1 MTAAGRIFSIIDRTP
16 LIESA
21 SDAICPESFEG
32 NIVFEDVTF
41 AYPKAKGKKVL
52 DGLSLSI
59 SLKSTGII
67 GASGCGKS
75 TVFQLMMRFYDPD
88 GGRVTLDGVD
98 LRSLNVEWLRQQIG
112 YVGQEP
118 ILFGLTVRENLL
130 IAHPSASEEELV
142 TALKEAEAY
151 DFVSEFEG
159 KLDAD
164 VGQGGSLIS
173 GGQKQRLAI
182 ARALLK
188 RPKLLLLDEA
198 TSSLDLK
205 NEAAIQQTLAKI
217 SDKIRTITIA
227 HRHNTIR
234 NCDVIHCFKEG
245 KIEKSGKYEKLWQG
259 ESADK

>member
-1 MTAAGRIFSIIDRTP
+1 
-16 LIESA
+16 
-21 SDAICPESFEG
+21 
-32 NIVFEDVTF
+32 
-41 AYPKAKGKKVL
+41 
-52 DGLSLSI
+52 
-59 SLKSTGII
+59 
-67 GASGCGKS
+67 
-75 TVFQLMMRFYDPD
+75 MMRFYDPD
-88 GGRVTLDGVD
+88 NGRVTLDGID
-98 LRSLNVEWLRQQIG
+98 LRRINLEWLRRHIG

-130 IAHPSASEEELV
+130 LAHPSASEEELI

-151 DFVSEFEG
+151 DFVNEFEG

-205 NEAAIQQTLAKI
+205 NEAAIQRTLTEISYKI
-217 SDKIRTITIA
+217 KTVTIA

-234 NCDVIHCFKEG
+234 NCDVVH
-245 KIEKSGKYEKLWQG
+245 
-259 ESADK
+259 